1 MKILLTNDDGI
12 KSPAISLLFDQ
23 LSRDHE
29 VWVMAPHTER
39 SACSQSITTK
49 GAMIVRE
56 VAEKRFSCSGTP
68 ADCVLVALKGYFDF
82 QFDLVLSGINR
93 GPNLGSDII
102 YSGTA
107 AGARQGAMMGV
118 PAAALSL
125 CLDGLNEADYSLA
138 TKWVCRN
145 LDAIVAVWKP
155 GFFLN
160 INFPVTMNELTPVVS
175 SVPGTRIYHDKL
187 EVLKAPDKSDY
198 CFFTYQA
205 WPEAVAGE
213 DFSDALLSNQGLIT
227 LSEIAILPGS
237 VLLPEARAAQFK
249 TLRES
254 S

>member
-12 KSPAISLLFDQ
+12 ESPAIAMLFEE
-23 LSRDHE
+23 LSNNND
-29 VWVMAPHTER
+29 VWVMAPHSER

-56 VAEKRFSCSGTP
+56 QRVRQFSCSGTP

-82 QFDLVLSGINR
+82 KFDLVLSGINR

-107 AGARQGAMMGV
+107 AGARQGAMMGL

-125 CLDGLNEADYSLA
+125 CLDGNNPPDYSLA
-138 TKWVCRN
+138 VEWVSKN
-145 LDAIVAVWKP
+145 LEAIQEFWKP
-155 GFFLN
+155 GIFLN
-160 INFPVTMNELTPVVS
+160 INFPVNMDAQTQAAA

-198 CFFTYQA
+198 CFFSYQG
-205 WPEAVAGE
+205 WPEALPGE
-213 DFSDALLSNQGLIT
+213 EHSDALLAEQGMIT
-227 LSEIAILPGS
+227 LSEIAILPGAMMLS
-237 VLLPEARAAQFK
+237 DEQVARFQSLKERA
-249 TLRES
+249 
-254 S
+254 